1 MTKEQ
6 VIGLLKQKFTGVR
19 PDTLELL
26 AGAILLNADNDTDV
40 TSKIEKFTDEKIKD
54 FEKDF
59 RSKVDGDVTKAVQ
72 TAKTNLEKEFDFVKK
87 EAKKDETLKVEGQL
101 TAETIAKILEEKMQP
116 LQQEIATI
124 KGANMI
130 KSRQTQ
136 LDTLLKDCKDENYK
150 KTVTDTFNYMT
161 GINDEDFGKWTATI
175 TEGVKN
181 ANQNLANDNLS
192 RQGAPI
198 DPKNYGAKGVE
209 AAIVEAI
216 QKGETSTAVEGKPL
230 IPTK

>member
-6 VIGLLKQKFTGVR
+6 IIALLKQRFSGMR
-19 PDTLELL
+19 SDTLDVY
-26 AGAILLNADNDTDV
+26 AGSILLHADSEEEILSMIGKV
-40 TSKIEKFTDEKIKD
+40 TEDKLKDYEKN
-54 FEKDF
+54 F
-59 RSKVDGDVTKAVQ
+59 RSKVDSEVTKAVQ
-72 TAKTNLEKEFDFVKK
+72 TTKSKYEQDKPKEDVIKTDGFDP
-87 EAKKDETLKVEGQL
+87 
-101 TAETIAKILEEKMQP
+101 ETIKNIVLEAVRPLNEKISLLEGTQV
-116 LQQEIATI
+116 
-124 KGANMI
+124 I

-161 GINDEDFGKWTATI
+161 GINDEDFSKWTATI
-175 TEGVKN
+175 TDGVKN

-230 IPTK
+230 IQTK